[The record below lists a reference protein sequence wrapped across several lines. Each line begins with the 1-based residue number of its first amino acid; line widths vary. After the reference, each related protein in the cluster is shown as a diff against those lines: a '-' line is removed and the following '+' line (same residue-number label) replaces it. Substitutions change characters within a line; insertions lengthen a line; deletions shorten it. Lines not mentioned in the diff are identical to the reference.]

1 MLLIISYLIV
11 NTFTFHSASG
21 WTAEAGHTTT
31 FQLQQTQRPIPQDP
45 RSVTI
50 QPAAGGTSRGPAV
63 IVSVDKKRVRI
74 GETVRFTLTPA
85 NLVTNPQY
93 SVTID
98 FGDGRRREVN
108 QASISYQYR
117 ATGHYKVFASVVA
130 PARAYGDDDN
140 NVRVPSVTLSAAP
153 RSQAAGRAVAFRA
166 QIASRYPNLK
176 YRFTFADGT
185 QTEWQDSSETA
196 HSYKTAGT
204 YLAYVDIG
212 GVKNGRVQRLGGSV
226 RQPIQVLAAPF
237 GPAEL
242 FASPA
247 PVEAGKSVTLN
258 ARVAS
263 TDPNVRYRFAF
274 GDGSR
279 VGAWQN
285 SSQTKHRY
293 SASGT
298 YPAAVDIGMAT
309 GGTVQQMASARRSVE
324 VLPVASERIAVTLN
338 ASPTSIEPGNSVTF
352 TAQADSSANQ
362 LRYRFF
368 YGYGS
373 SSSGWQSN
381 PQTVHKYSEAGNY
394 PVYVEAT
401 GTSNGRQLAVAR
413 SGTSE
418 ISVTSSLAVTP
429 SPSTSPGNPA
439 GPTTQTFPPGD
450 VGQTGGDQNKQTSS
464 EVNSSRTST
473 FLTSIADAARR
484 NWWKL
489 LLVLALLLAAYKLL
503 MPLLKP
509 ATSFRAITDPGGSEL
524 EGGAQG
530 LNIDSRVILRP
541 NIAEG
546 KYLVFTDGPH
556 VVKNIRREDA

>member
-11 NTFTFHSASG
+11 SIFTFHSASPSR
-21 WTAEAGHTTT
+21 TAEAGIPAP
-31 FQLQQTQRPIPQDP
+31 LSVQQTQRPIPQDP

-50 QPAAGGTSRGPAV
+50 QPAAGGTSRGGPAV

-85 NLVTNPQY
+85 SLVTNPQY

-98 FGDGRRREVN
+98 FGDGTRREIK
-108 QASISYQYR
+108 QASIPYQYR

-140 NVRVPSVTLSAAP
+140 NARVPSVTLSAAP
-153 RSQAAGRAVAFRA
+153 RSQAAGRAVTFKAL
-166 QIASRYPNLK
+166 ITSRYPNLK
-176 YRFTFADGT
+176 YRFTFADGA
-185 QTEWQDSSETA
+185 QTDWQDSSETA

-226 RQPIQVLAAPF
+226 RQPIQVLLAPF

-247 PVEAGKSVTLN
+247 PVEVGKSVTLK

-285 SSQTKHRY
+285 SSQTTHRY

-298 YPAAVDIGMAT
+298 YPAAVDIGIAT
-309 GGTVQQMASARRSVE
+309 GGTVRQMASARRSVE
-324 VLPVASERIAVTLN
+324 VSPVAPARIAVTLD

-352 TAQADSSANQ
+352 TAKVDAGTNK

-368 YGYGS
+368 YGDGS

-381 PQTVHKYSEAGNY
+381 PQTVHRYSEAGNY

-413 SGTSE
+413 SGTSQ
-418 ISVTSSLAVTP
+418 INVTSSLAVTP
-429 SPSTSPGNPA
+429 SPSPGNPA
-439 GPTTQTFPPGD
+439 GSLTQPSPRGGLD
-450 VGQTGGDQNKQTSS
+450 QTDQTSPV
-464 EVNSSRTST
+464 VNPSRISSL
-473 FLTSIADAARR
+473 LTSIADAFRR

-489 LLVLALLLAAYKLL
+489 LLLLALLLAAYKLL
-503 MPLLKP
+503 IPLFKP
-509 ATSFRAITDPGGSEL
+509 ATSFRAVTDPGGSEL